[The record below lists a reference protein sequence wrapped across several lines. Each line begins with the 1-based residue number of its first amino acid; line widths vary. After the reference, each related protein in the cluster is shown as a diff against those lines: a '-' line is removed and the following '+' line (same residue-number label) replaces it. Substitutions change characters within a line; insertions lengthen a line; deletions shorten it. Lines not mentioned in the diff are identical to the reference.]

1 MRLLTRT
8 AAHRPRRRPHRLRRP
23 GRSGRSG
30 TLRAVC
36 VLAVAV
42 VAAGGLASCKSVAGG
57 SGSLA
62 GGRFINT
69 TPKARGDIGA
79 VTWNLDYEPTSLDPI
94 YSANFSEDIV
104 GANMCESLQRLS
116 PDFTIGDGL
125 AHAEHPDPRTWVY
138 DLKPG
143 VRFWDGTPLTPAD
156 VVFSMKRNYD
166 TKLAGFWA
174 SAYRNVKSIAA
185 TGPHQVTVKLT
196 RPDALFNRFMSIQ
209 PGEIVQK
216 KYALAL
222 GRGYGTPDGGAMCT
236 GPLKFVKWNSGD
248 SIVLARNDTY
258 WNAAHRAHAK
268 TFTFR
273 FVTDP
278 NTVVNAMLSGQID
291 GQFMPPTAA
300 IPRLQSSNAGRFYV
314 GKTLVQ
320 FDLIPTARTGPIADR
335 RIRRALSLAIDR
347 DAIAKNVFFGA
358 ASPARTLVTDATYG
372 YAHGV
377 FADALKRMPPQKLD
391 LTRAKQLVKQAGGV
405 KRPLVLAYPA
415 GETFWQQITQAV
427 VSAGKRIGVPI
438 RMKSLPN
445 QTYSNV
451 FFDAKARKGLDLIE
465 TTWDTDFP
473 DPLDKYTNFVP
484 NFSIYNF
491 TGYSNPD
498 VTKPL
503 LAAQASEDKSEEAR
517 LVSRAAKTIMDE
529 QLWIP
534 VVDMG
539 NTLFMGTRITGAPAA
554 FVDEHYPWA
563 ADVGAS

>member
-1 MRLLTRT
+1 MMRT
-8 AAHRPRRRPHRLRRP
+8 PRR
-23 GRSGRSG
+23 
-30 TLRAVC
+30 TLIAAT
-36 VLAVAV
+36 VLLL
-42 VAAGGLASCKSVAGG
+42 AAGAVTSCKSVAGAG
-57 SGSLA
+57 GVAGLT

-69 TPKARGDIGA
+69 TPKARADVGA

-94 YSANFSEDIV
+94 YSANFSEDMV

-116 PDFTIGDGL
+116 PDFRIGDGL
-125 AHAEHPDPRTWVY
+125 AHATHPDPRTWVY

-143 VRFWDGTPLTPAD
+143 VRFWDGTPLTTGD
-156 VVFSMKRNYD
+156 VVYSMKRNYD
-166 TKLAGFWA
+166 AKLAGFWA
-174 SAYRNVKSIAA
+174 SAYRNVTSISA
-185 TGPHQVTVKLT
+185 TGREQVTVKLKQ
-196 RPDALFNRFMSIQ
+196 PDALFNRFMSIQ

-216 KYALAL
+216 KYAQAK
-222 GRGYGTPDGGAMCT
+222 GRGYGTPDGGVMCT
-236 GPLKFVKWNSGD
+236 GPLKFAKWNTGD
-248 SIVLARNDTY
+248 SIVLTRNTAY
-258 WNAAHRAHAK
+258 WNPAHRAHAK

-273 FVTDP
+273 FIADP

-291 GQFMPPTAA
+291 GQYNPPTAA
-300 IPRLQSSNAGRFYV
+300 IPRLQGSTAGRFYV

-320 FDLIPTARTGPIADR
+320 FDLIPTARTGPIADK

-347 DAIAKNVFFGA
+347 DSIAKNVFFGS
-358 ASPARTLVTDATYG
+358 ASPSRTLVTDATYG
-372 YAHGV
+372 YAHGTWQK
-377 FADALKRMPPQKLD
+377 ALNQVPAQNLD
-391 LTRAKQLVKQAGGV
+391 LAKARQLVKQAGGV
-405 KRPLVLAYPA
+405 KRPIVLAYPA

-427 VSAGKRIGVPI
+427 VSAGKQIGLPI
-438 RMKSLPN
+438 RMVSRPN

-491 TGYSNPD
+491 TGYSNPA

-503 LAAQASEDKSEEAR
+503 LKAQAAEDPAEEAR
-517 LVSRAAKTIMDE
+517 LVAGAQKTIMDE